1 MVLILATDE
10 TRVIC
15 SKTFLGILVT
25 SLCLLIHLAKLF
37 LICSKSPHNIMVVII
52 ELIED
57 VGQVHVDNLLK
68 IIEKKVSGQS
78 SWRHIH
84 ICKVLSIL
92 VMSKTS

>member
-15 SKTFLGILVT
+15 SKTFFGILVT

-52 ELIED
+52 ED
-57 VGQVHVDNLLK
+57 VGQVHVDNRLK